1 MRTAAP
7 NDTFITVGA
16 RYALWVAVIVGSAF
30 LVAGTAY
37 QVHALDRQMAADA
50 RV

>member
-1 MRTAAP
+1 MTSA

-16 RYALWVAVIVGSAF
+16 RYALWVAVIVGSA
-30 LVAGTAY
+30 LLIAGTAY
-37 QVHALDRQMAADA
+37 QVHALDRQLASQA